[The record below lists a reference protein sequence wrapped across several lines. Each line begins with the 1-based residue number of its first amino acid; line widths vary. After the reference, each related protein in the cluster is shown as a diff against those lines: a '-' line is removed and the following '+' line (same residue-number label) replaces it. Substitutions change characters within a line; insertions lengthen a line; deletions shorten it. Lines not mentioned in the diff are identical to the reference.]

1 MFIVKL
7 TFLKLSFFLG
17 LSCLRNTDDF
27 SKKIEIGKKKKK
39 NFFFIFSVWHFICLS
54 LYLFDIVTEFERSI
68 VSQSIDF
75 GILKEAKPI
84 EM

>member
-27 SKKIEIGKKKKK
+27 SKKIEIGKKEK
-39 NFFFIFSVWHFICLS
+39 NLLFIFSVWHFICLS